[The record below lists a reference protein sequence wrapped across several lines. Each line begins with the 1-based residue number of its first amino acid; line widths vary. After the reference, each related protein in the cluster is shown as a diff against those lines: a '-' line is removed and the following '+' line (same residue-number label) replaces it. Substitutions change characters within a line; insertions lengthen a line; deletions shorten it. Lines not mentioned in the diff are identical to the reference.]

1 MSVPGGW
8 EGGSDALRAG
18 ARFMR
23 ISSFSG
29 AFLPSAPARGRR
41 AGVGDAPQR
50 RHRTGPELSSPVFNT
65 RTETVWNK
73 TEPLFARKRV
83 RNGPAPASPECGVGT
98 GGTRGD
104 RAAPP
109 PRVSGARNIPRRTA
123 GRTLP
128 QGTIAARALLSKALD
143 SALLLYSVSSA
154 EFWTFPQLP
163 GHRDCAAVTRRR
175 WLLALLGLGGHDG
188 ERGCISTSTCIGH
201 ALPRQELTSS
211 M

>member
-1 MSVPGGW
+1 MLSEQGHVSCGFRAFRALFFPQPRHGAGERVSVMLRSGGT
-8 EGGSDALRAG
+8 GRGL
-18 ARFMR
+18 
-23 ISSFSG
+23 SFPAPCLTHVQKLCGTKQSP
-29 AFLPSAPARGRR
+29 FLPGKGSEMAPLLRLLRR
-41 AGVGDAPQR
+41 PR
-50 RHRTGPELSSPVFNT
+50 RCSR
-65 RTETVWNK
+65 
-73 TEPLFARKRV
+73 
-83 RNGPAPASPECGVGT
+83 GVGT

-109 PRVSGARNIPRRTA
+109 PRVSGAKNIPRRTA

-128 QGTIAARALLSKALD
+128 QGTIAACALLSKALD

-163 GHRDCAAVTRRR
+163 GHRDCATVTRRR